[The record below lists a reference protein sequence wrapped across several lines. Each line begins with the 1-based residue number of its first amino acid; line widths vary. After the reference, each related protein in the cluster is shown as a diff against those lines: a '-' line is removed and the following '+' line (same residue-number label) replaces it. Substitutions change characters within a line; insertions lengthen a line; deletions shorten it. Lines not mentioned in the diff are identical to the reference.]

1 MCDEELLNRFI
12 SCNIKRSDISL
23 IAAVIAKLEDARVL
37 CSAFDGI
44 DGLLRNR
51 TTAYQYERE
60 WATALGRL
68 LESPM
73 VEKERKNH
81 MPISMVLY
89 ASGFYDLTARDN
101 LRSNQD
107 TGPSVN
113 WQHHSQLRVAVV
125 AFSLDAT

>member
-73 VEKERKNH
+73 VEKERKK
-81 MPISMVLY
+81 SY
-89 ASGFYDLTARDN
+89 ADKYGAIRERF
-101 LRSNQD
+101 LRPNR
-107 TGPSVN
+107 TG
-113 WQHHSQLRVAVV
+113 
-125 AFSLDAT
+125 